1 MSFDFL
7 FGLMFLAK
15 YSRPFT
21 SLPPTKVFSSHLD
34 IELAIMFTQDQ
45 KASSR
50 ICISA
55 TMAYSS
61 SSVTWVAVTM
71 PPVRKSRMY
80 VSRLKSYHLLNS
92 CSHLFWPFL
101 FVLRRN
107 IKNSIRFSP
116 GVIGANR
123 FIMTTDTPANKYALS
138 ITSSLRLI
146 AVYWH
151 VRDHFFAVTHA
162 IFNNYAGH

>member
-101 FVLRRN
+101 FVSVSYTHLRAHETRHDL
-107 IKNSIRFSP
+107 
-116 GVIGANR
+116 VC
-123 FIMTTDTPANKYALS
+123 
-138 ITSSLRLI
+138 RLLLEKKKI
-146 AVYWH
+146 IN
-151 VRDHFFAVTHA
+151 T
-162 IFNNYAGH
+162 G